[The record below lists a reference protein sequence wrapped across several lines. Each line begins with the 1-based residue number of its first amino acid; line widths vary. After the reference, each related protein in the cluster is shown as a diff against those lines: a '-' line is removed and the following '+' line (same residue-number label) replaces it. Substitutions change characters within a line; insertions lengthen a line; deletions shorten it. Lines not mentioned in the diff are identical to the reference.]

1 MTLPELLEQIAQAA
15 CPGYHWYYDIKQ
27 MQNVEADNAHFPAI
41 WMEEYYAERS
51 IITGFERVRELTL
64 EVHFQDLVPMQ
75 GVAKDRER
83 VRDSLRRNGVRPFM
97 QAVRD
102 RSVSGGWPLLNEW
115 QADPEP
121 PMFDANATG
130 VLLRFTIQV
139 PDCAEL

>member
-15 CPGYHWYYDIKQ
+15 CPGYHWYYDIRQ

-83 VRDSLRRNGVRPFM
+83 VRDSLRRNGVMPFM
-97 QAVRD
+97 SALTERATHD
-102 RSVSGGWPLLNEW
+102 GWSVSEEW

-130 VLLRFTIQV
+130 ILLRCSVQI
-139 PDCAEL
+139 PDCLTL

>member
-1 MTLPELLEQIAQAA
+1 MTLPERLEQIAQAA
-15 CPGYHWYYDIKQ
+15 CPGFKWYYDIRQ

-83 VRDSLRRNGVRPFM
+83 VRDGLRRNGVNPFM
-97 QAVRD
+97 TALGD
-102 RSVSGGWPLLNEW
+102 LATRSGWALLDEW

-130 VLLRFTIQV
+130 VLLRFIIQV
-139 PDCAEL
+139 PDCMEL

>member
-1 MTLPELLEQIAQAA
+1 MTLPERLEQIAQAA
-15 CPGYHWYYDIKQ
+15 CPGYKWYYDIRQ

-64 EVHFQDLVPMQ
+64 EVHFQNLVPMQ

-83 VRDSLRRNGVRPFM
+83 VRDGLRRNGVLPFM
-97 QAVRD
+97 TALGDHATQ
-102 RSVSGGWPLLNEW
+102 SGWALLDEW

-130 VLLRFTIQV
+130 VLLRFIIQV
-139 PDCAEL
+139 PDCMEL

>member
-1 MTLPELLEQIAQAA
+1 MTLPERLEQIAQAA
-15 CPGYHWYYDIKQ
+15 CPGFKWYYDIRQ
-27 MQNVEADNAHFPAI
+27 MQNVEADNAHFPAV

-51 IITGFERVRELTL
+51 IITGFERARELTL

-83 VRDSLRRNGVRPFM
+83 VRDSLRRNGVTPFM
-97 QAVRD
+97 TALGDLAKQ
-102 RSVSGGWPLLNEW
+102 SGWSLLDEW

-130 VLLRFTIQV
+130 VLLRFIIQV
-139 PDCAEL
+139 PDCMEL

>member
-1 MTLPELLEQIAQAA
+1 MTLPERLEQIAQAA
-15 CPGYHWYYDIKQ
+15 CPGFKWYYDIRQ

-41 WMEEYYAERS
+41 WMEEYYGERS

-83 VRDSLRRNGVRPFM
+83 VRDGLRRNGVQPFM
-97 QAVRD
+97 NALRD
-102 RSVSGGWPLLNEW
+102 LATQNGWSLQDEW

-130 VLLRFTIQV
+130 ILLRFTTQL
-139 PDCAEL
+139 PECMEL